1 MTVIPVHLA
10 CGFHPHSRSVDS
22 ETQRNKRTTAIVVP
36 AGYKLRATAA
46 ADAANTSKLLS
57 NSHTV
62 IYIIIQFRRVG
73 KKAAV

>member
-1 MTVIPVHLA
+1 MTVIPMHLA

-36 AGYKLRATAA
+36 AGYKLRANAA
-46 ADAANTSKLLS
+46 AAVDTSKLLS